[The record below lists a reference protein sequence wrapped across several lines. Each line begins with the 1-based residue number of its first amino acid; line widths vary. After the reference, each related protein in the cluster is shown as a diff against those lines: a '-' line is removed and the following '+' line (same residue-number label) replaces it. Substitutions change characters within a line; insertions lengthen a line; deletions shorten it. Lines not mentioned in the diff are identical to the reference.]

1 MMRKMKMTLLL
12 AMALLTLGFAG
23 CEGKSGNRQLKE
35 AAAIHEEVL
44 LKYDSI
50 YHTLTDKREEINDR
64 IGSLDAERR
73 SANESMLRS
82 IKKSLDILEGWE
94 ESLVGVPGYDFE
106 QSHQHGEE
114 GHNHKHANEN
124 DAMLRGMSDKEVL
137 ELQKALRGR
146 LNEVAVEIGNLM
158 DTIKMYEKRD

>member
-1 MMRKMKMTLLL
+1 MKLTALAVLGLITL
-12 AMALLTLGFAG
+12 TFIG

-35 AAAIHEEVL
+35 AAAIHEEILV
-44 LKYDSI
+44 KYDSI
-50 YHTLTDKREEINDR
+50 YHTLTDKQDEINAR
-64 IGSLDAERR
+64 IESLDAEKK

-82 IKKSLDILEGWE
+82 IKKSIDILEGWE

-106 QSHQHGEE
+106 HLHHHGED
-114 GHNHKHANEN
+114 GHHHEHSREN
-124 DAMLRGMSDKEVL
+124 DSMLRGMSDKEVL
-137 ELQKALRGR
+137 ELQKALRER